1 MANPNLRWAI
11 MGTYRGV
18 TEEVD
23 SFDTRQ
29 EAEAMVLEYRLAF
42 GPEWVLVTKAVPR

>member
-11 MGTYRGV
+11 MGTYQGG

-29 EAEAMVLEYRLAF
+29 EAEEMVIQYRLAF
-42 GPEWVLVTKAVPR
+42 GPDWSLVSKAVQK